1 MNDDLDVRAIR
12 RHFAFPGTGRVM
24 ADNAASTQAPREL
37 TGLCRSLAQAAP
49 AGLTALFRE
58 SLGTIAAFIGAPSQ
72 SRLALYRNTTEAIN
86 AVMYSLLTEF
96 RDGDNMV
103 VTMLEHDSTTPAEV
117 DRAVAAIAA
126 GPGAAG
132 HPRVRR
138 PALTAR
144 PAP

>member
-37 TGLCRSLAQAAP
+37 TGLH
-49 AGLTALFRE
+49 
-58 SLGTIAAFIGAPSQ
+58 
-72 SRLALYRNTTEAIN
+72 N
-86 AVMYSLLTEF
+86 
-96 RDGDNMV
+96 
-103 VTMLEHDSTTPAEV
+103 TPAEV
-117 DRAVAAIAA
+117 DRAVAAVAAIAA
-126 GPGAAG
+126 GPRAGG
-132 HPRVRR
+132 HPRGRR